1 MRPDKIEEKDKVEII
16 KELGDVLWYDALIAE
31 YLGFDFASVAQ
42 ANLDKL
48 SSRKSRGKI
57 SGSGDNR

>member
-1 MRPDKIEEKDKVEII
+1 M
-16 KELGDVLWYDALIAE
+16 VLSEVATEMNVDLSA
-31 YLGFDFASVAQ
+31 VAQ

-48 SSRKSRGKI
+48 AARKKRGTI